1 MQRQVAVAHHAVLER
16 AVDDL
21 AVLYV
26 DVADVAAEVL
36 NGLRRRFTHIA
47 VRVVHIPKGCDA
59 LAVNGIEQL
68 SEPLRVGVDAVRL
81 DEQRDAEAL
90 GDDAEH
96 VEHVGDVVVVDLALR
111 LGVQVGEHADV
122 RRAEFLRQH
131 DVLRDLHDVLVV
143 VFFQLQAAAGSQAG
157 NFKTKFL

>member
-1 MQRQVAVAHHAVLER
+1 M
-16 AVDDL
+16 
-21 AVLYV
+21 
-26 DVADVAAEVL
+26 ADVAAEVL
-36 NGLRRRFTHIA
+36 HRLLGRFTHVA
-47 VRVVHIPKGCDA
+47 VRVVHIPKGRDA
-59 LAVNGIEQL
+59 LAVHGVEQL
-68 SEPLRVGVDAVRL
+68 SQPLRIGIDAVRL

-111 LGVQVGEHADV
+111 LGVQVAEHTDV
-122 RRAEFLRQH
+122 RRAELLRQH